1 MKTSPFGMSA
11 PKAVVGIL
19 MLVTSMTAMSQVS
32 FPSDPKTV
40 AECNEPALKMSA
52 LRDRELE
59 RQRQES
65 KAAEARDYNTG
76 GEKYRALMD
85 LLAEH
90 GRINDRMTAERR
102 ALENAC
108 RAAAYKNEQVTARA
122 LREMQETYN
131 KAKQSYE
138 QARAIIERIRNSPAD
153 AYVKRNEAHSPELES
168 RMNDA
173 KSYIMAF
180 QSKSEIVSGIQDASF
195 FQMKSQMQQLNGDM
209 LALESMVQSE
219 RSNDS
224 ANPGSPANRP
234 VASAEN
240 PGGNPAEATG
250 IAALF
255 QQNLSQ
261 ARNWLSRTFQAEP
274 NPASGDSV
282 ERAQPAPEPGTPAPR
297 TQSAPAAA
305 PPPNTPEQRMA
316 AARAQCAASESTCQ
330 SACMGVA
337 ALGLLSLFTRNNA
350 AATEASNQTQ
360 QCSNRCDEAK
370 NSCEQQANAMAG
382 GNQQAAYSGGGGG
395 SGGGSTPNF
404 GSARGLPV
412 DECHR
417 QANASDLGNKLNA
430 IPRNETVLL
439 LRGAIFNLD
448 FLIGT
453 YTQCLPDQKS
463 QQAINGWKTQREQSL
478 RTCRQISSVDN
489 CLKSP
494 F

>member
-1 MKTSPFGMSA
+1 MKTSPFCRPVPGAIFGVS
-11 PKAVVGIL
+11 L
-19 MLVTSMTAMSQVS
+19 LVTSMTAMSQIS
-32 FPSDPKTV
+32 FPIDPKTV

-138 QARAIIERIRNSPAD
+138 QARAIIDRIRNSPAD

-180 QSKSEIVSGIQDASF
+180 QNKSEIVSGIQNASF
-195 FQMKSQMQQLNGDM
+195 FQLKSEMQQLNGDM
-209 LALESMVQSE
+209 LVLESTIQSL
-219 RSNDS
+219 RSSDS
-224 ANPGSPANRP
+224 ANPESPANKP
-234 VASAEN
+234 VASSSES
-240 PGGNPAEATG
+240 PEGKPAATAG

-255 QQNLSQ
+255 QQNISQ
-261 ARNWLSRTFQAEP
+261 ARDWLSRTFQAEP
-274 NPASGDSV
+274 KPASGDGA
-282 ERAQPAPEPGTPAPR
+282 ERAQAAPEPNTPAPR

-305 PPPNTPEQRMA
+305 PPPNTPEQRVA
-316 AARAQCAASESTCQ
+316 AARTQCAASENTCQ

-382 GNQQAAYSGGGGG
+382 GNQQAVYSGGGGG
-395 SGGGSTPNF
+395 GGGSTPNF